1 MHIYVAKKSFYLYVD
16 RRHLPQ
22 NSFESRRGGLYI
34 YETFQRGTDQK
45 KEDYFKQPIIIT
57 TTRSRQD
64 SRQRNGSRVFC
75 PSGAIA
81 VTTTVAIIRVVL

>member
-1 MHIYVAKKSFYLYVD
+1 MHICSKKSFYLYAD
-16 RRHLPQ
+16 PRHLPQ

-34 YETFQRGTDQK
+34 YETFQRGTDKK
-45 KEDYFKQPIIIT
+45 KEDYFKQPIIT

-64 SRQRNGSRVFC
+64 SRQRDGSRVFC

-81 VTTTVAIIRVVL
+81 VTTVAIIIRVVL

>member
-45 KEDYFKQPIIIT
+45 KERLF
-57 TTRSRQD
+57 
-64 SRQRNGSRVFC
+64 
-75 PSGAIA
+75 
-81 VTTTVAIIRVVL
+81 